1 MDQERLKRVDSV
13 LEEAVRTGE
22 VAGCNALVLKDG
34 KEVYYG
40 QSGWADKETRQP
52 MARNTIFRLFSM
64 SKPITAAAAMI
75 LVERGQMGSARP
87 GGKVPARLQKSNL
100 YHQSRTSARAGADG
114 HQGSAGHDQR
124 PGLRRRERLCRKTD
138 AGAVGRGTEGSGEG
152 QGAGHSG
159 LCQPHGADAA
169 GLCARAAAGSTAP
182 LPTSWAR

>member
-75 LVERGQMGSARP
+75 LLERGQMDLLDPVEKFLP
-87 GGKVPARLQKSNL
+87 GFKNQTYITK
-100 YHQSRTSARAGADG
+100 
-114 HQGSAGHDQR
+114 
-124 PGLRRRERLCRKTD
+124 
-138 AGAVGRGTEGSGEG
+138 
-152 QGAGHSG
+152 
-159 LCQPHGADAA
+159 A
-169 GLCARAAAGSTAP
+169 GLQRVQEPMVIKDLLG
-182 LPTSWAR
+182 RRI